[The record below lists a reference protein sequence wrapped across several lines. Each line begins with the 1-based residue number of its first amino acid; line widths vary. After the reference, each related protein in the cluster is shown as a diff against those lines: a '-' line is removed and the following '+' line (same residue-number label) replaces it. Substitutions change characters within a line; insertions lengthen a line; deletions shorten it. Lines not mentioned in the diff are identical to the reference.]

1 MSNHSQISFY
11 FTYISMPLYSTC
23 QMSKNS
29 IVRIIEQKS
38 QMLLTEFPLNLIK
51 LKRDCIQIKIH
62 FYIFKRLNASYS
74 YLETSDVTV
83 SVLSGVCR

>member
-11 FTYISMPLYSTC
+11 FTYISMPLCSTC
-23 QMSKNS
+23 QMCLGR
-29 IVRIIEQKS
+29 VRIIEQKS

-74 YLETSDVTV
+74 YLEISDVTV